1 MAAHPDTG
9 TSLSL
14 RVVDALAAI
23 PARDW
28 NALVGDGSPFLEW
41 EWLASLEDAGAVRPE
56 TGWLPQHLTLWRG
69 ERLVGACPLYVKGH
83 SMGEFVF
90 DQGWAAAAERA
101 GMAYYPKLLVAVPF
115 TPVAGARLL
124 AAPGEETAVVPALA
138 AALEGVCVEQ
148 RLSSA
153 HVNFCLPAEAERLA
167 ARGWLRRSGW
177 QYHWRNDGYRGFDDY
192 LAALRS
198 KRRNQT
204 RRERRE
210 LAAQGVTLEIVAGD
224 AITPELIPTMH
235 RLYRA
240 TIDDN
245 PWGHPYLTE
254 RFFTLVVERFRTRLC
269 FILARQAGE
278 VVAGTFNV
286 QKGDALYGRY
296 WGAVRTLRHLHFNV
310 CYYAAIEHSIA
321 EGLARFEP
329 GAGGEFKHM
338 RGFDARET
346 WSMHFVRDPRL
357 RAAIADF
364 LERERAAVRDEIAWF
379 DERTAHKRDRPRASA
394 GVTRR

>member
-1 MAAHPDTG
+1 VAARPDTG
-9 TSLSL
+9 RSLSIRIL
-14 RVVDALAAI
+14 DAVAAV
-23 PARDW
+23 PPRDW

-69 ERLVGACPLYVKGH
+69 ARLVGACPLYVKGH

-101 GMAYYPKLLVAVPF
+101 GLAYYPKLLVAVPF

-124 AAPGEETAVVPALA
+124 AAPGEEAAVVPVLA
-138 AALEGVCVEQ
+138 AALESVCAEQ
-148 RLSSA
+148 GLSSV

-167 ARGWLRRSGW
+167 ARGWLPRGGW
-177 QYHWRNDGYRGFDDY
+177 QYHWRNDGYRTFDDY

-210 LAAQGVTLEIVAGD
+210 LLAQGVTLETVAGD
-224 AITPELIPTMH
+224 AITPELIPTMYG
-235 RLYRA
+235 LYRA

-245 PWGHPYLTE
+245 PWGRPYLTE
-254 RFFTLVVERFRTRLC
+254 RFFTLIVERFRARLC

-296 WGAVRTLRHLHFNV
+296 WGALRTLRHLHFNV
-310 CYYAAIEHSIA
+310 CYYAAVEHCIA
-321 EGLARFEP
+321 HGLARFEP

-364 LERERAAVRDEIAWF
+364 LARERAAVRDEIAWF
-379 DERTAHKRDRPRASA
+379 DERTAHKRNRPRDPA
-394 GVTRR
+394 G